1 MRHLSYPAGH
11 PADEAPSAFS
21 SARDSIRPGRLSRP
35 PALPA
40 HLAALR
46 DRLRPAKSPGGC
58 LPFNDPRVDACLP
71 GGGLPLGQLHEVG
84 AAGLDAETAALPTAF
99 IAALLAR
106 IAPEKP
112 VFWIAP
118 SADLHPPGLLP
129 YGFDPNRLVLVRPPR
144 ISTRSP
150 PWRSRCGKAL
160 PPPWWG
166 RWDSS
171 TAPPRVGCSLPAWV
185 MARPASRCAAGRTGT
200 GPPTGRPALPS
211 PAGISPLC
219 PA

>member
-1 MRHLSYPAGH
+1 MRTNNELAMRHLSYPAGR
-11 PADEAPSAFS
+11 PTDEAPSAFS
-21 SARDSIRPGRLSRP
+21 SAGDSIRPGRLSRP

-71 GGGLPLGQLHEVG
+71 SGGLPLGQLHEVG

-106 IAPEKP
+106 IASEKP

-118 SADLHPPGLLP
+118 SADLHPPG
-129 YGFDPNRLVLVRPPR
+129 
-144 ISTRSP
+144 
-150 PWRSRCGKAL
+150 
-160 PPPWWG
+160 WG

-171 TAPPRVGCSLPAWV
+171 AEPPRVGCSLPAWV
-185 MARPASRCAAGRTGT
+185 MARPASHCAAGRTGT

-219 PA
+219 PVFGMARNQACHAGTWR